1 MHAGFTRVG
10 HWLQPSL
17 GRLPRVLEGL
27 WGLGGHRCLCW
38 ASVGGRGQGGGSG
51 GAYGQR
57 PWGRG
62 QAGGFGLWA
71 GLACQDGT
79 KGNQIIVLGSISHF
93 YRMAWQGD
101 LENGN
106 EL

>member
-1 MHAGFTRVG
+1 MLMCLCPCGPLASALPCAGSVVRPALVWEGRAVSAGFLWVG
-10 HWLQPSL
+10 AGSL
-17 GRLPRVLEGL
+17 WAAAFRAGEGR
-27 WGLGGHRCLCW
+27 
-38 ASVGGRGQGGGSG
+38 
-51 GAYGQR
+51 
-57 PWGRG
+57 
-62 QAGGFGLWA
+62 AGWRLWA

-79 KGNQIIVLGSISHF
+79 KGNRIIVLKSISHF

>member
-1 MHAGFTRVG
+1 MSPVHAGFTRVG
-10 HWLQPSL
+10 RRLQPSL
-17 GRLPRVLEGL
+17 GRVPRVLEGL
-27 WGLGGHRCLCW
+27 WGLGGHCCLCW
-38 ASVGGRGQGGGSG
+38 ASVGGGGWRG
-51 GAYGQR
+51 GACGQR

-62 QAGGFGLWA
+62 QAGGFGLLA

-101 LENGN
+101 LENRN

>member
-1 MHAGFTRVG
+1 M
-10 HWLQPSL
+10 
-17 GRLPRVLEGL
+17 
-27 WGLGGHRCLCW
+27 
-38 ASVGGRGQGGGSG
+38 
-51 GAYGQR
+51 
-57 PWGRG
+57 
-62 QAGGFGLWA
+62 
-71 GLACQDGT
+71 ACQDGT